1 MRVLCSVQLNF
12 VRLDAFTQRLHGH
25 TLIRRRVT
33 RLRPKTLLVA
43 ATLYCSRDWG
53 DPSIHCALM
62 IISPSLYRGP
72 PRGPPS
78 EGSLPTEL
86 TQLSEES
93 SRGFQ
98 PITDYRCGLPCPHA
112 FSSGPRSASTRSF
125 VVHAQ
130 CALHMRCMQGPPGKK
145 NKKKRKK
152 KKKKRKKKKKKVRAP
167 GTGWRGLRG

>member
-86 TQLSEES
+86 TQLSEELL
-93 SRGFQ
+93 SRALEASNRSPIIAVVYLVLMPFLMPSRQAPDQ
-98 PITDYRCGLPCPHA
+98 PVPEVLWCMHNVHCTCGAC
-112 FSSGPRSASTRSF
+112 R
-125 VVHAQ
+125 
-130 CALHMRCMQGPPGKK
+130 GPPG
-145 NKKKRKK
+145 
-152 KKKKRKKKKKKVRAP
+152 
-167 GTGWRGLRG
+167 GSWWCSLRGGLYRAF